1 MFNYT
6 MFNESKLEYLELMP
20 ADDLPNG
27 ERFFVDIGDK
37 SVVVFNIAGKFFAI
51 DDVCTHDGGP
61 LGEGKLEGFNVTCP
75 RHGAEFD
82 VRTGKAVKL
91 PAVEDV
97 AAYPVQVRDGT
108 IFIGMPK
115 E

>member
-20 ADDLPNG
+20 ADDLANG

-61 LGEGKLEGFNVTCP
+61 LGEGKLEGFSVTCP